1 MDTVWEDVSFAS
13 HFVMKLPV
21 TPSCLFNWQ
30 CRVHRPPWLDV
41 STGQQKLLPDGD
53 HSVGVTS
60 AGTGFVTGC
69 NGCVLMILILSL
81 INDSYPVPVPMGFWQ
96 TLDIWSLTPMAPAF
110 AHMAKTL
117 DVKREEKGPQQRA
130 R

>member
-1 MDTVWEDVSFAS
+1 MVWEDVPFAS
-13 HFVMKLPV
+13 HFIMKLPV
-21 TPSCLFNWQ
+21 TPSCLFNRQ

-53 HSVGVTS
+53 HSVAVTS

-69 NGCVLMILILSL
+69 NGCVLVIWGNTKPYKRQLSCTCAHGVWADTGYL
-81 INDSYPVPVPMGFWQ
+81 VPDSCG
-96 TLDIWSLTPMAPAF
+96 PAF

-117 DVKREEKGPQQRA
+117 DVKREEKGPQQQA